1 MYRVVLYSLVILLLY
16 AFCLSIFGLLSFQP
30 YALIYSTTIIVCLSY
45 ITHYVFSKVFAIDT
59 NYESTLITS
68 LILALI
74 VSPPHI
80 GEYMSVLPILFWTSI
95 WSVAVKYIFSIRG
108 KHLWN
113 PVAFSVALTA
123 LTIHSSASWWVG
135 TTYLFPLVLILG
147 FMIVRKVRRYDVI
160 FSFFIFSILMMYVG
174 SIGRVDVLSFLKQVF
189 LDSPYVFFAT
199 FMLTEPITMP
209 PSMKKRVIYGFI
221 TGMIYPPFIHL
232 YNIYSTPELALCI
245 GNVFSWIMSDK
256 KRYILTLERNSKI
269 ARDTGEFVFSSDKKI
284 RYEPGQYME
293 FTLRH
298 DGVDSRGNRRYF
310 TISSSPTEDEIA
322 IGIKFD
328 KNHSSSFKKALAEME
343 IGQDIYA
350 GQIAG
355 DFILPK
361 NKKEKLCFIAGGI
374 GVTPFRSM
382 IAYIADKGEERDV
395 ILVYCAKRIEELAY
409 TNLFH
414 RASVTFGLKAVSTL
428 TDLDHVPEDWTGYKG
443 FIDAGLILTE
453 VPDYNERI
461 FYISGPHSLVE
472 ASKKM
477 LLEIGVKENRIK
489 TDYFPGF

>member
-1 MYRVVLYSLVILLLY
+1 
-16 AFCLSIFGLLSFQP
+16 
-30 YALIYSTTIIVCLSY
+30 
-45 ITHYVFSKVFAIDT
+45 
-59 NYESTLITS
+59 
-68 LILALI
+68 
-74 VSPPHI
+74 
-80 GEYMSVLPILFWTSI
+80 
-95 WSVAVKYIFSIRG
+95 
-108 KHLWN
+108 
-113 PVAFSVALTA
+113 
-123 LTIHSSASWWVG
+123 
-135 TTYLFPLVLILG
+135 
-147 FMIVRKVRRYDVI
+147 
-160 FSFFIFSILMMYVG
+160 
-174 SIGRVDVLSFLKQVF
+174 
-189 LDSPYVFFAT
+189 
-199 FMLTEPITMP
+199 
-209 PSMKKRVIYGFI
+209 
-221 TGMIYPPFIHL
+221 
-232 YNIYSTPELALCI
+232 
-245 GNVFSWIMSDK
+245 
-256 KRYILTLERNSKI
+256 
-269 ARDTGEFVFSSDKKI
+269 
-284 RYEPGQYME
+284 ME